1 MFASPI
7 VYPAS
12 LVPEKYRLIY
22 ALNPMTGVIEGF
34 RSALLGTVA
43 FPTPRILI
51 SVTVSIILFTF
62 GMFYFRQMERYF
74 ADII

>member
-12 LVPEKYRLIY
+12 LVPEKYRILY

-34 RSALLGTVA
+34 RSALLGSTI
-43 FPTPRILI
+43 FPTDMVLIAAVVSILI
-51 SVTVSIILFTF
+51 FIL
-62 GMFYFRQMERYF
+62 GIAYFRQTESDF